1 MNNVIIN
8 GVSYVPATVLDSVLE
23 LASRVER
30 LAQEVNLMVEPIRST
45 RAPVILT
52 TEPLVALPSAALT
65 RNAQK
70 TDEAFMRAYRE
81 SVAAEADW
89 TIHTISESAGITKSQ
104 AYHAA
109 QRLLRARKIDLARF
123 AGESAKLWAIYNA
136 ITPNPKGKKNIWG
149 TSRA

>member
-8 GVSYVPATVLDSVLE
+8 GVSYIPATMLDTVLE

-30 LAQEVNLMVEPIRST
+30 LAQEVNLIVEPIRST
-45 RAPVILT
+45 RAPVIVEA
-52 TEPLVALPSAALT
+52 EPLVTMSSAVLT

-70 TDEAFMRAYRE
+70 TDDAFMRAYRE
-81 SVAAEADW
+81 SVASSSSW
-89 TIHTISESAGITKSQ
+89 TIHTISDSAGITKSQ

-109 QRLLRARKIDLARF
+109 QRLLRARKIDLTWF
-123 AGESAKLWAIYNA
+123 VGESAKLWAIYNA
-136 ITPNPKGKKNIWG
+136 INPKGKKNIWD